1 MSLRTVLII
10 LNVLAFAVI
19 AGILVMRVI
28 SLRRNPEPKD
38 PQNLEPLL
46 TDEEFE
52 GRKLERVLGL
62 SLLSTAV
69 IAIAIPLYFLVE
81 PSREET
87 AQEDFEERAV
97 ERGAVLF
104 ANEQSE
110 NYDST
115 RSLLCADCHGVDA
128 KGGSAQTTIQ
138 SEDPSCDLTE
148 TITDETPSECLPKQ
162 VSWQAPPLDVAL
174 LRYPK
179 SQVRDIITFGRPGTP
194 MPAWGVRSQKGVLNE
209 QGIDDLVAYIESI
222 TITPEQAKKRFT
234 EQLEQTRTD
243 AATAV
248 TDAREALT
256 TAQSALAEASDAD
269 ARTEAELDVEQAQ
282 RELDAAIAWNQQ
294 VQQASDGQLL
304 FQLQC
309 ARCHTKGWSYYD
321 PLDPDSLQPGPP
333 GGGAY
338 GPNLTGGAEE
348 RQFPG
353 MTGPEDQ
360 YTFVADGAPANE
372 PYGVRGIASGRMPH
386 FGDTLTK
393 EQIEEIVEY
402 ERGL

>member
-1 MSLRTVLII
+1 
-10 LNVLAFAVI
+10 
-19 AGILVMRVI
+19 
-28 SLRRNPEPKD
+28 
-38 PQNLEPLL
+38 
-46 TDEEFE
+46 
-52 GRKLERVLGL
+52 
-62 SLLSTAV
+62 
-69 IAIAIPLYFLVE
+69 
-81 PSREET
+81 
-87 AQEDFEERAV
+87 
-97 ERGAVLF
+97 VLF
-104 ANEQSE
+104 ANEASE

-128 KGGSAQTTIQ
+128 KGGSDETTIE
-138 SEDPSCDLTE
+138 SEDPTCDLTE
-148 TITDETPSECLPKQ
+148 TITNDTRSECLPQQ
-162 VSWQAPPLDVAL
+162 VVWQAPPLDVAL

-209 QGIDDLVAYIESI
+209 QGIDDLVAYLESI
-222 TITPEQAKKRFT
+222 TITPEQAKRRFT
-234 EQLEQTRTD
+234 KELEDTRTKAAED
-243 AATAV
+243 VATA
-248 TDAREALT
+248 RETLA

-269 ARTEAELDVEQAQ
+269 ARTAAEQEVEDAQ
-282 RELDAAIAWNQQ
+282 RSLDAAIAWNEQ

-321 PLDPDSLQPGPP
+321 PLDPDSPQPGPQ

-386 FGDTLTK
+386 FGDTLTE
-393 EQIEEIVEY
+393 EQIQAIVEY